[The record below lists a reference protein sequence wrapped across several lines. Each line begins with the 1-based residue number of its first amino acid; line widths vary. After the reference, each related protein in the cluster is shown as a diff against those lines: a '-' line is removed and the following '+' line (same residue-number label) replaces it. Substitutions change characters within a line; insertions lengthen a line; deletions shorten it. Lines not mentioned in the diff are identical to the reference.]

1 MFRKIARRFLL
12 YALPVAAVCV
22 LPMVATSTPASAV
35 IKCADLTIT
44 NVVLTPASP
53 IQNENAD
60 VAVTVL
66 NQGSCAATG
75 FVVQFKQTAL
85 AFTGPSQSIT
95 SLAAS
100 TSTTIHLTY
109 AFPTS
114 GNFLTQT
121 KVDSGN
127 GVDETIENNNLF
139 IKSITVQKAGSDLQV
154 TGVTFNPNP
163 SVATDP
169 MTATVHV
176 VNNGNTDAGP
186 FRVNWRPGPLFA
198 PLQSQQINSLAATT
212 GTDVVF
218 DYTYANPGTFNTT
231 ATADPLN
238 QVHETNEL
246 NNSFTTTLTVD
257 PALPDLVIE
266 SAVLVP
272 ANPTAGLPAQLQ
284 VKVQNVG
291 HRPADDFQVKWKPS
305 PLASPLSLQVNG
317 PLNVGNDVQVNF
329 DYTFPLGGDFTG
341 TVTADSTF
349 RIAEVH
355 EDNNSADVSASVAA
369 SNVDLTITSFT
380 STGPSQQGM
389 TQTFHVTVQNNGTS
403 PADNF
408 ELSINPD
415 SFQIESPSLQ
425 TLTTSIAHLNG
436 GGATTTVDFPF
447 VYPDAGNFRAIAEVD
462 AFHNITETNEQ
473 NNKALL
479 DMVIATGDTN
489 LTITDFTLSTDL
501 CAQAVGY
508 GNACS
513 PMLYFKG
520 SAVTATIKVK
530 NTGSFAAGSF
540 TVQWLPDDTQS
551 FGPTAVVP
559 GVLPGDTVTVTIKG
573 SYPKD
578 GTFES
583 KATVDLN
590 NTVPETNETV
600 ADNTATINA
609 VNVLPR
615 DVTVSLDIQK
625 IFVITDLDNGS
636 NKGDWHMWMVVYD
649 PNSDHCTV
657 SYKSASQDIPTAQC
671 PKFVGADSNAN
682 DGHNLAGGPWN
693 NVVTV
698 NLKETDPL
706 IFAITGLD
714 DDSPPKFDLEFL
726 GLSYKLFLGS
736 GSYYNGEVVTMNS
749 IAGDTDCPSDGTPPP
764 DGPKG
769 HCFDSTVK
777 INITK
782 GPPPLANE

>member
-1 MFRKIARRFLL
+1 MFRKIAKRFLL
-12 YALPVAAVCV
+12 YALPVAVV
-22 LPMVATSTPASAV
+22 GLLPMVTTSTPASAV
-35 IKCADLTIT
+35 VKCADLTIT
-44 NVVLTPASP
+44 NVALTPASP

-60 VAVTVL
+60 VAITVL

-85 AFTGPSQSIT
+85 APTGPSQSIT
-95 SLAAS
+95 SLGAGAS
-100 TSTTIHLTY
+100 QTIHLTY
-109 AFPTS
+109 AFPTA

-127 GVDETIENNNLF
+127 AVDETIENNNLF
-139 IKSITVQKAGSDLQV
+139 IKSITVQKAGIDLTI
-154 TGVTFNPNP
+154 TGIDFSPNP
-163 SVATDP
+163 AVATDP

-176 VNNGNTDAGP
+176 FNAGNTDAGA

-198 PLQSQQINSLAATT
+198 ALQSQQINSLAQGT
-212 GTDVVF
+212 GVDVVF
-218 DYTYANPGTFNTT
+218 NYTYAYPGTFTTT
-231 ATADPLN
+231 ATADSSF
-238 QVHETNEL
+238 QVKETNET
-246 NNSFTTTLTVD
+246 NNSYTTSLVVD
-257 PALPDLVIE
+257 PALPDLIIE

-284 VKVQNVG
+284 VKVQNIG
-291 HRPADDFQVKWKPS
+291 HRPAGDFQVTWKPS

-317 PLNVGNDVQVNF
+317 PLGVGADTEVDF
-329 DYTFPLGGDFTG
+329 DYTFPLGGNFNG

-349 RIAEVH
+349 KVAEVN
-355 EDNNSADVSASVAA
+355 ETNNSMDVPASVQT

-389 TQTFHVTVQNNGTS
+389 TQVFHVTVQNNGTS

-415 SFQIESPSLQ
+415 AFQIESPSLQ
-425 TLTTSIAHLNG
+425 TLTTSISHLDG
-436 GGATTTVDFPF
+436 GGATTTLDFPF

-462 AFHNITETNEQ
+462 SFHTVPETNEQ

-489 LTITDFTLSTDL
+489 LTITSFTLATDL
-501 CAQAVGY
+501 CGQALGY

-530 NTGSFAAGSF
+530 NTGTFAAGSF

-573 SYPKD
+573 TFAKD

-583 KATVDLN
+583 KATVDLYN
-590 NTVPETNETV
+590 QVPETNES
-600 ADNTATINA
+600 DNTATTNST
-609 VNVLPR
+609 VLPR
-615 DVTVSLDIQK
+615 DISVQVGISQMH
-625 IFVITDLDNGS
+625 VYNDLDGS
-636 NKGDWHMWMVVYD
+636 VTNPHPGEWNMWLLAYDKGNNCHASFGSTSKDLSDFQCFFWYSE
-649 PNSDHCTV
+649 PNT
-657 SYKSASQDIPTAQC
+657 K
-671 PKFVGADSNAN
+671 
-682 DGHNLAGGPWN
+682 DGETTIGGPSSKLN
-693 NVVTV
+693 LT
-698 NLKETDPL
+698 LKETDPL
-706 IFAITGLD
+706 VVAFTGLED
-714 DDSPPKFDLEFL
+714 D
-726 GLSYKLFLGS
+726 GLLAPDFPGYTYGLWAPGDIHNSTTTLYGTGGNGS
-736 GSYYNGEVVTMNS
+736 
-749 IAGDTDCPSDGTPPP
+749 CPSFSSPALSKNGDDPNR
-764 DGPKG
+764 
-769 HCFDSTVK
+769 CFWIDVT
-777 INITK
+777 INLTK